1 MFRKIT
7 LMTCSLLLIANSLA
21 WGQQK
26 PLVEKYLLTGKFS
39 QGEQDLKAHLEKHPK
54 DDQTRLGLGTLQFM
68 QALDHLSKSWY
79 RYGINSNTRNA
90 ILPFFRLPV
99 PNNPNPEQIEY
110 ESVRQVF
117 KNMIKDLEQAD
128 QTLAKI
134 ESKDVKLP
142 LHLFEIHFDIN
153 GDGKKNKAEDLNA
166 FLDELF
172 DLKQIPPRCRPTT
185 VIAFDYAD
193 VIWLRGYTHVLRSML
208 EFALAYDAEALWDV
222 SAYRIFPNVKFK
234 YEFMKEEFEE
244 LKREQ
249 NISLFDQNTLLD
261 ILASFHNL
269 NFKLKE
275 PERVIRIHQHLK
287 KTVEL
292 SREMWSALA
301 EETDNDREWIPN
313 ARQTTL
319 VSPFRPTGQTLA
331 AWQDILDET
340 EAILDGQKLLPF
352 WRGEAKDRGF
362 NVKRF
367 LTEPKDFDLILFIH
381 GTGALPH
388 VERGDVTS
396 IEKWSQF
403 QEAFGGDLF
412 SFAIWFN

>member
-1 MFRKIT
+1 MSSKLT
-7 LMTCSLLLIANSLA
+7 LITCSMLLLTGSLVF
-21 WGQQK
+21 GQQQ
-26 PLVEKYLLTGKFS
+26 PLVEKYLLSGNFS
-39 QGEQDLKAHLEKHPK
+39 QGEKDLEAHLEKNPK
-54 DDQTRLGLGTLQFM
+54 DDQARLGLGTLQFM
-68 QALDHLSKSWY
+68 QSLEHLSKSWY

-90 ILPFFRLPV
+90 VLPFFRLPV
-99 PNNPNPEQIEY
+99 PSNPRPDQIEY

-117 KNMIKDLEQAD
+117 KKMIKDLENAD

-153 GDGKKNKAEDLNA
+153 GDGKKNKSEDLNV

-172 DLKQIPPRCRPTT
+172 ELNKIPPKRRPTT

-234 YEFMKEEFEE
+234 HEFMKEEFEK
-244 LKREQ
+244 LKQKQ
-249 NISLFDQNTLLD
+249 NLSLFDQNTLLD
-261 ILASFHNL
+261 FLASFHNL

-275 PERVIRIHQHLK
+275 PERVKRIHQHLK
-287 KTVEL
+287 KAVKL

-301 EETDNDREWIPN
+301 KETDNDREWIPN
-313 ARQTTL
+313 SKQTTL
-319 VSPFRPTGQTLA
+319 VSPFQSTDQTLG
-331 AWQDILDET
+331 AWQNILDES
-340 EAILDGQKLLPF
+340 EAILDGRKLLPF

-367 LTEPKDFDLILFIH
+367 LTEPKDLDVILFIH
-381 GTGALPH
+381 GSGALSH
-388 VERGDVTS
+388 VEQGDVTS
-396 IEKWSQF
+396 PEKWGQF
-403 QEAFGGDLF
+403 QKVFGGDLF
-412 SFAIWFN
+412 GFAIWFN

>member
-1 MFRKIT
+1 MFSKIT
-7 LMTCSLLLIANSLA
+7 LMTCGLLLLTNGLV

-26 PLVEKYLLTGKFS
+26 PLVEKYLLSGKFS
-39 QGEQDLKAHLEKHPK
+39 QGEQDLKAHLEENPK
-54 DDQTRLGLGTLQFM
+54 DDQARFGLGTLQFM
-68 QALDHLSKSWY
+68 QSLDHLSKSWY

-90 ILPFFRLPV
+90 VLPFFRCPV
-99 PNNPNPEQIEY
+99 PNNPSPEQIEY

-117 KNMIKDLEQAD
+117 KKMIKDLEKAD

-153 GDGKKNKAEDLNA
+153 GDGKKNKAEDLNV

-172 DLKQIPPRCRPTT
+172 DLKKIPPRCRPIT

-208 EFALAYDAEALWDV
+208 EFALAYDAESLWDV
-222 SAYRIFPNVKFK
+222 SAYRIFPKVKFK
-234 YEFMKEEFEE
+234 HEFMKEEFEK
-244 LKREQ
+244 LKEKQ
-249 NISLFDQNTLLD
+249 NNLLFDQNTLLD
-261 ILASFHNL
+261 ILASFHNS
-269 NFKLKE
+269 NFKLQE
-275 PERVIRIHQHLK
+275 PDRVKRSHRHLK
-287 KTVEL
+287 KSVEL
-292 SREMWSALA
+292 SREMWMALA

-313 ARQTTL
+313 SRQTTL
-319 VSPFRPTGQTLA
+319 VSPFRPTNRTIA
-331 AWQDILDET
+331 AWEEILDES
-340 EAILDGQKLLPF
+340 EAILDGRKLLPF

-367 LTEPKDFDLILFIH
+367 LTEPKDLDLILFIH
-381 GTGALPH
+381 GSGALSH
-388 VERGDVTS
+388 VERGEVTS
-396 IEKWSQF
+396 FEKWRQF

-412 SFAIWFN
+412 GFAIWFN

>member
-1 MFRKIT
+1 MFSKIT
-7 LMTCSLLLIANSLA
+7 LMTCSLLLLANSFA
-21 WGQQK
+21 WGQQQ

-39 QGEQDLKAHLEKHPK
+39 QGERDLKVHLEKHPK
-54 DDQTRLGLGTLQFM
+54 DDQARLGLGTLQFM
-68 QALDHLSKSWY
+68 QSLDHLSKSWY
-79 RYGINSNTRNA
+79 RYGINGNTRNA

-117 KNMIKDLEQAD
+117 KKMIKDLEKAD

-134 ESKDVKLP
+134 ESKNIKLP

-153 GDGKKNKAEDLNA
+153 GDGEKNKSEDLNA

-172 DLKQIPPRCRPTT
+172 DLKKIPPRCRPTT

-193 VIWLRGYTHVLRSML
+193 AIWLRGYTHVLRSLL

-222 SAYRIFPNVKFK
+222 AAYRLFPKVKFK
-234 YEFMKEEFEE
+234 HEFMKEEFEAS
-244 LKREQ
+244 KGKQ
-249 NISLFDQNTLLD
+249 YNSIFDRNTLLD
-261 ILASFHNL
+261 ILASFHNS

-275 PERVIRIHQHLK
+275 PERVKRIHKHLK
-287 KTVEL
+287 KVVEL
-292 SREMWSALA
+292 SREMWRALA
-301 EETDNDREWIPN
+301 KETDNDREWIPN
-313 ARQTTL
+313 SRQTTL
-319 VSPFRPTGQTLA
+319 VSPFRPNDQTLT
-331 AWQDILDET
+331 AWQAILDES
-340 EAILDGQKLLPF
+340 EAILDGKKLLPF

-367 LTEPKDFDLILFIH
+367 LTEPKNFDLILFIH

-388 VERGDVTS
+388 VERGNVTS
-396 IEKWSQF
+396 PEKWRQF

-412 SFAIWFN
+412 GFAIWFN